1 MKPNPI
7 TLVQLLETHG
17 AALVILAVVIPLMAL
32 YFYKQITH
40 TSMFERLF
48 DAQNKNIELLLQRQE
63 KIKDD
68 LLVIK
73 TRLGGDFKIQ
83 GRDDND

>member
-1 MKPNPI
+1 MQSNPI
-7 TLVQLLETHG
+7 NLVQLLETHG
-17 AALVILAVVIPLMAL
+17 VALVLIAVIIPLMAL

-48 DAQNKNIELLLQRQE
+48 DSQNKVLDIIVKRQE

-73 TRLGGDFKIQ
+73 TRLGGEFKLQ

>member
-1 MKPNPI
+1 MKSNPL
-7 TLVQLLETHG
+7 TLVRLLETHG
-17 AALVILAVVIPLMAL
+17 AALVILAVIIPLMAL

-48 DAQNKNIELLLQRQE
+48 DAQNKSIELLLQRQE
-63 KIKDD
+63 RIKDD

-73 TRLGGDFKIQ
+73 TRLGGDFKVQ